1 MMGGLDARSWTH
13 VWLCAP
19 FILLGLAAAMFQAR
33 DLDLIQQ
40 GEDTAASFGVDVESS
55 KRFLVLTTAV
65 LTGASV
71 AVAGGIGFV
80 GLVVPHAV
88 RLLVGPSN
96 RVLIPASVWPGA
108 AFLFLCALLA
118 PPIPPPVEIR
128 LGVITA

>member
-1 MMGGLDARSWTH
+1 
-13 VWLCAP
+13 
-19 FILLGLAAAMFQAR
+19 MFQSR

-40 GEDTAASFGVDVESS
+40 GEETAASFGVDVESS
-55 KRFLVLTTAV
+55 KRFLALTAAI

-96 RVLIPASVWPGA
+96 RALIPASALTGA
-108 AFLFLCALLA
+108 AFLILCDLLA
-118 PPIPPPVEIR
+118 EPSIR
-128 LGVITA
+128 RLRFVSA